1 MKKNAHFS
9 FSNQKIDNNLFELE
23 RNFKHF
29 KDFDYYFEYTMF
41 QNEVKLYVNEAKLS
55 ESRSIGRRRYKPYLV
70 KLPGSIKRFG
80 FTLF

>member
-29 KDFDYYFEYTMF
+29 KYFDYYFEYTMF
-41 QNEVKLYVNEAKLS
+41 QNEVKLYVNETKLS
-55 ESRSIGRRRYKPYLV
+55 ESIFLFFFFFSIIILIDR
-70 KLPGSIKRFG
+70 
-80 FTLF
+80 

>member
-1 MKKNAHFS
+1 MLFMKKNAHFS

-55 ESRSIGRRRYKPYLV
+55 ESIFLFFFFFSIIILIDR
-70 KLPGSIKRFG
+70 
-80 FTLF
+80 